1 METTHPAVV
10 LDDYADRFKN
20 VTCTHDAVTI
30 TFQDLVDMNVAEEAW
45 GTGDFLVIASNAG
58 CAGEE
63 YHQPYSV
70 SEATYD
76 RDYLT
81 AILWASAVHMKDCTN
96 RIHVEVG
103 NHVSKDVRPR
113 FGRRAPHPQVTDAP
127 PSAVPTRTVAPTTA
141 IQTVTGSYSAPFNF
155 SSYSATATTA
165 ALEAAATIDFSYVN
179 KSLIPPDFEAE
190 QFLPSYPG
198 LNHVTLACTNCTAVG
213 EIELIA
219 GGFTVDTSDLEEVKD
234 FLEEGFLEFSVNGFS
249 ALMAFQL
256 SLLPGFKLRQ
266 FNAGL
271 PPVGIPGLS
280 IVGILN
286 LGPELRPAAPISVVL
301 DSPVDLYFG
310 LEFHNLSLELSAGF
324 KPALVLSAGVD
335 FAGTEVS
342 GGIGAYLDLPMLN
355 AQINHLSNM
364 TVDCSPPQPG
374 SNADIYGSLI
384 NVVPSYELGGG
395 VLWSLDIDLP
405 GSAKYSFGGPHN
417 LFNYTKPLPTTCLAF
432 DKQSALVSAADI
444 PSATAT
450 GKSKSAAGRNAEAN
464 KLWFAGLLTTLVAA
478 LIAV

>member
-10 LDDYADRFKN
+10 LDDYADSFRN

-30 TFQDLVDMNVAEEAW
+30 TFEDLVDMNVAEEAW

-127 PSAVPTRTVAPTTA
+127 PS
-141 IQTVTGSYSAPFNF
+141 GSYSAPFNF
-155 SSYSATATTA
+155 SSYSATATTS

-198 LNHVTLACTNCTAVG
+198 L
-213 EIELIA
+213 
-219 GGFTVDTSDLEEVKD
+219 
-234 FLEEGFLEFSVNGFS
+234 
-249 ALMAFQL
+249 
-256 SLLPGFKLRQ
+256 
-266 FNAGL
+266 
-271 PPVGIPGLS
+271 
-280 IVGILN
+280 
-286 LGPELRPAAPISVVL
+286 
-301 DSPVDLYFG
+301 
-310 LEFHNLSLELSAGF
+310 
-324 KPALVLSAGVD
+324 
-335 FAGTEVS
+335 
-342 GGIGAYLDLPMLN
+342 
-355 AQINHLSNM
+355 
-364 TVDCSPPQPG
+364 
-374 SNADIYGSLI
+374 
-384 NVVPSYELGGG
+384 
-395 VLWSLDIDLP
+395 
-405 GSAKYSFGGPHN
+405 
-417 LFNYTKPLPTTCLAF
+417 
-432 DKQSALVSAADI
+432 
-444 PSATAT
+444 
-450 GKSKSAAGRNAEAN
+450 
-464 KLWFAGLLTTLVAA
+464 
-478 LIAV
+478 